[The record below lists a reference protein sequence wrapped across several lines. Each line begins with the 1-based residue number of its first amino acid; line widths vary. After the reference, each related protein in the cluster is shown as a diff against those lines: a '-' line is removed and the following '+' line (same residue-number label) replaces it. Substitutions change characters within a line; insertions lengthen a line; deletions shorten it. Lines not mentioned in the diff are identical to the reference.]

1 MFTSPPDP
9 LRRLVLV
16 AASGLIG
23 PTRSQAGA
31 LTAVSAPAP
40 SLERSDAEGRPVQRA
55 QLRSELRLRDGWLL
69 RHDDR

>member
-16 AASGLIG
+16 AASGVIR

-31 LTAVSAPAP
+31 LTDVPTPA
-40 SLERSDAEGRPVQRA
+40 LERSDVDWRPVQGA